1 MTPKSYFLDEDTHAY
16 LMAHVEPVDDIAQWL
31 IDVTA
36 HDLPDS
42 VSMQISPEQG
52 AFMTLFTRLLNVR
65 QAVEVGT
72 FTGYSSLAI
81 ARGLA
86 DGGRLICC
94 DISEEFTAYARTA
107 WERAGVADRVEL
119 RIAPALD
126 TLKAL
131 PTTEWIDL
139 AFIDADKSNYAHYF
153 EALLPRL
160 RPNGVIL
167 VDNTLWSGR
176 LTDADNHERDTI
188 ALREFNDLVAGDDRV
203 ESVILT
209 LGDGLT
215 LIRKR

>member
-16 LMAHVEPVDDIAQWL
+16 LMQHVEPVDEIQQWL
-31 IDVTA
+31 IDITA
-36 HDLPDS
+36 NDLPNS

-86 DGGRLICC
+86 EGGRLICC
-94 DISEEFTAYARTA
+94 DVSEEFTSYARTA
-107 WERAGVADRVEL
+107 WDRAGVSDRVEL

-126 TLKAL
+126 TLNAL
-131 PTTEWIDL
+131 PSTEWIDL
-139 AFIDADKSNYAHYF
+139 AFVDADKTNYLKYF
-153 EALLPRL
+153 QALLPRL
-160 RPNGVIL
+160 RVNGVIL

-176 LTDADNHERDTI
+176 LTDASDQGRDTI
-188 ALREFNDLVAGDDRV
+188 ALREFNDFVAGDERV

-209 LGDGLT
+209 IGDGLT